1 MKNVPS
7 GFTGRLGR
15 GSKGTA
21 ESRQEGL
28 SGSSTILE
36 WVLSVNQHISL
47 NICGL
52 SLGEKKSFILLFTMC
67 PLFLQLVA
75 CLYSSLEK
83 NHSWWILD
91 YFEHVF
97 GPKIEF

>member
-1 MKNVPS
+1 MCRVVS
-7 GFTGRLGR
+7 QADLGGVVRERLR
-15 GSKGTA
+15 A
-21 ESRQEGL
+21 DRRGL